1 MKNIEQRKSELNA
14 VMREFSVP
22 AQQAWTKI
30 AMLEGD
36 KTLRPNEKITKIKD
50 IIMQEVAKNDN

>member
-1 MKNIEQRKSELNA
+1 MKTIEQRKSELNA
-14 VMREFSVP
+14 VMSEFGVA

-36 KTLRPNEKITKIKD
+36 KTLRPNEKIANIKD
-50 IIMQEVAKNDN
+50 IIMQEVEKNDN

>member
-1 MKNIEQRKSELNA
+1 MKTIEQRKSELNA
-14 VMREFSVP
+14 VMSEFGIS

-36 KTLRPNEKITKIKD
+36 KTLRPNEKIAKIKD

>member
-1 MKNIEQRKSELNA
+1 MKTIEQRKSELNA
-14 VMREFSVP
+14 VMSEFGS
-22 AQQAWTKI
+22 AARQAWTKI

-36 KTLRPNEKITKIKD
+36 KTLRPNEKIAKIKD

>member
-1 MKNIEQRKSELNA
+1 MKTIEQRKSELNA
-14 VMREFSVP
+14 VMSEFGVA

-36 KTLRPNEKITKIKD
+36 KTLRPNEKIAKIEY
-50 IIMQEVAKNDN
+50 IIMHELAKNNN